1 MAQRRTA
8 HRAMAATPASDQAD
22 QRNERQSASTQA
34 DEATE
39 AQDGRRATPGGRGA
53 AASAP
58 LTSPAA
64 AVVIERLILHHLD
77 HRAERCDLVGELAA
91 LDETGLRFFAGH
103 LASAAERA
111 DWHARFR
118 TDDDTVPGQL
128 LALLGETDA
137 QFVEASQAL
146 AQRLYGYMRSGS
158 GNIVPG
164 DFVVIA
170 YRLGAETTRHVA
182 LLKMDPDQQ
191 RLTRAFT
198 GHGAQRRVAISLA
211 ANLLPEAKSLQKC
224 ALISRA
230 NADDSF
236 SVRLLDTQAGP
247 RSDGVAAFFYRDFLA
262 ASLTASS
269 RRQTRLFLAET
280 NAWLAQH
287 GAEFEPRDL
296 LTFYKARRDTL
307 AGEVVPLRE
316 FSAAALPSHADLA
329 EELTQRLIA
338 AVLDDPDLR
347 GAHPFFPVD
356 RAAAKSYLEKVT
368 LELDGGM
375 RLTVSASRFEEL
387 VKIAEERADG
397 RTITLTLQSLA
408 LREVV

>member
-1 MAQRRTA
+1 MAQRRTTQTA
-8 HRAMAATPASDQAD
+8 QTTTQHDQPEQRNGRQAESAGSAGSSEPQAGRRTTQSGHSGAATAPAVA
-22 QRNERQSASTQA
+22 
-34 DEATE
+34 
-39 AQDGRRATPGGRGA
+39 
-53 AASAP
+53 
-58 LTSPAA
+58 
-64 AVVIERLILHHLD
+64 IERLILHHLA
-77 HRAERCDLVGELAA
+77 HRADRCDLVGELAT
-91 LDETGLRFFAGH
+91 LDESGMRFFAGH

-118 TDDDTVPGQL
+118 ADDDTVPSRL
-128 LALLGETDA
+128 LALLGETDQ
-137 QFVEASQAL
+137 QFIEASRAL
-146 AQRLYGYMRSGS
+146 AQRLYGYMRNGS

-170 YRLGAETTRHVA
+170 YRLGAEPTRHVA

-198 GHGAQRRVAISLA
+198 GQGAHRRVAISLA
-211 ANLLPEAKSLQKC
+211 DNLLPEAKSLQKC

-230 NADDSF
+230 DADQSF

-262 ASLTASS
+262 ASLNASS
-269 RRQTRLFLAET
+269 RRQTRLFLSET
-280 NAWLAQH
+280 NTWLMQR
-287 GAEFEPRDL
+287 GAEFEPREL
-296 LTFYKARRDTL
+296 LAFYAARRAAL
-307 AGEVVPLRE
+307 AGEVVRLRE
-316 FSAAALPSHADLA
+316 FSAAALPTRADLVDD
-329 EELTQRLIA
+329 LIQRLIA

-387 VKIAEERADG
+387 VKIAQTRTDERA
-397 RTITLTLQSLA
+397 ITLTLESLVM
-408 LREVV
+408 REVVG